1 MLKAVCILMGFLDY
15 RSLITGGKRN
25 MMTRMKIFRASN
37 IVLGLLCLMYF
48 LTYLDRV
55 NISTAMASNQF
66 LRDLPLTKTQA
77 GFIFSAFAYPYL
89 LFQIGGGWV
98 ADRFGPR
105 LALTVCGIIWALAT
119 IMTGLVHG
127 LAMMVAARMILGFGE
142 GATFPTATRAM
153 SNWLPKS
160 KRGYAQGITHAFSRL
175 GNAITPWL
183 IATLIAAISW
193 RGSFV
198 VVGIISLFWALAW
211 CVYFRNDPNQH
222 KSITPEEVAAIP
234 PYGGEKKGT
243 ARVPWARLGSR
254 MTPVIVVYFCYG
266 WTLWLFLSW
275 IPSFFK
281 NEYHLD
287 LQNSALFASGV
298 FLSGVFGDT
307 LGGIVSDK
315 LFERTKNLN
324 TARRNLVAVMMVLCA
339 VSLVPILFTHDIK
352 LVALSLSAG
361 FFCAEF
367 TIGPM
372 WAIPMDIAP
381 KYAGTAS
388 GMMNT
393 GSAFAAIVSPVV
405 FGYIVDK
412 TGHWTWPFMGSM
424 ALMLFGA
431 ALSFA
436 MHPDRP
442 LTEETEDS
450 VPVSAGALYNR

>member
-1 MLKAVCILMGFLDY
+1 M
-15 RSLITGGKRN
+15 
-25 MMTRMKIFRASN
+25 RAN
-37 IVLGLLCLMYF
+37 TLRATNVVLGLLCLMYF

-66 LRDLPLTKTQA
+66 LKEIPLTKTQA
-77 GFIFSAFAYPYL
+77 GLIFSAFAYPYL
-89 LFQIGGGWV
+89 LFQISGGWV
-98 ADRFGPR
+98 ADKFGAR
-105 LALTVCGIIWALAT
+105 IALTICGIIWAGAT
-119 IMTGLVHG
+119 IMTGMVHG
-127 LAMMVAARMILGFGE
+127 LVMMFVARVVLGFGE

-153 SNWLPKS
+153 SYWMPKS

-175 GNAITPWL
+175 GNSVTPWL
-183 IATLIAAISW
+183 VATLIAAISW
-193 RGSFV
+193 RGSFI
-198 VVGIISLFWALAW
+198 VVGFVSLFWALLW
-211 CVYFRNDPNQH
+211 GLYFRNDPRQH
-222 KSITPEEVAAIP
+222 RAITDEELTVLP
-234 PYGGEKKGT
+234 PYAEKKGT
-243 ARVPWARLGSR
+243 VQVPWKRLGLR
-254 MTPVIVVYFCYG
+254 MIPVIVVYFCYG

-287 LQNSALFASGV
+287 LQSSALFSSGV
-298 FLSGVFGDT
+298 FFAGVLGDT

-315 LFERTKNLN
+315 LFERTKDLN
-324 TARRNLVAVMMVLCA
+324 IARRNLVAVMMTLCCL
-339 VSLVPILFTHDIK
+339 SLVPVLFTNDIK
-352 LVALSLSAG
+352 IVTLALSAG

-381 KYAGTAS
+381 KFSGTAS

-431 ALSFA
+431 ALSFS
-436 MHPDRP
+436 MHPDRQ
-442 LTEETEDS
+442 LTDADLATSS
-450 VPVSAGALYNR
+450 VTGLQQQV

>member
-1 MLKAVCILMGFLDY
+1 MRANIL
-15 RSLITGGKRN
+15 
-25 MMTRMKIFRASN
+25 RATN
-37 IVLGLLCLMYF
+37 VVLGLLCLMYF

-66 LRDLPLTKTQA
+66 LKEIPLTKTQA
-77 GFIFSAFAYPYL
+77 GLIFSAFAYPYL
-89 LFQIGGGWV
+89 LFQISGGWV
-98 ADRFGPR
+98 ADKFGAR
-105 LALTVCGIIWALAT
+105 IALTICGIIWAGAT
-119 IMTGLVHG
+119 IMTGMVHG
-127 LAMMVAARMILGFGE
+127 LVMMFVARVVLGFGE

-153 SNWLPKS
+153 SYWMPKS

-175 GNAITPWL
+175 GNSVTPWL
-183 IATLIAAISW
+183 VATLIAAISW
-193 RGSFV
+193 RGSFI
-198 VVGIISLFWALAW
+198 VVGFVSLFWALLW
-211 CVYFRNDPNQH
+211 GLYFRNDPRQH
-222 KSITPEEVAAIP
+222 RAITDEELTVLP
-234 PYGGEKKGT
+234 PYAEKKGT
-243 ARVPWARLGSR
+243 VQVPWKRLGLR
-254 MTPVIVVYFCYG
+254 MIPVIVVYFCYG

-287 LQNSALFASGV
+287 LQSSALFSSGV
-298 FLSGVFGDT
+298 FFAGVLGDT

-315 LFERTKNLN
+315 LFERTKDLN
-324 TARRNLVAVMMVLCA
+324 IARRNLVAVMMTLCCL
-339 VSLVPILFTHDIK
+339 SLVPVLFTNDIK
-352 LVALSLSAG
+352 IVTLALSAG

-381 KYAGTAS
+381 KFSGTAS

-431 ALSFA
+431 ALSFS
-436 MHPDRP
+436 MHPDRQ
-442 LTEETEDS
+442 LTEDS
-450 VPVSAGALYNR
+450 TPDLATSSP

>member
-1 MLKAVCILMGFLDY
+1 MRANIL
-15 RSLITGGKRN
+15 
-25 MMTRMKIFRASN
+25 RATN
-37 IVLGLLCLMYF
+37 VVLGLLCLMYF

-66 LRDLPLTKTQA
+66 LKEIPLTKTQA
-77 GFIFSAFAYPYL
+77 GLIFSAFAYPYL
-89 LFQIGGGWV
+89 LFQISGGWV
-98 ADRFGPR
+98 ADKFGAR
-105 LALTVCGIIWALAT
+105 IALTICGIIWAGAT
-119 IMTGLVHG
+119 IMMGLVHG
-127 LAMMVAARMILGFGE
+127 LIMMFVARVVLGFGE

-153 SNWLPKS
+153 SYWMPKS

-175 GNAITPWL
+175 GNSVTPWL
-183 IATLIAAISW
+183 VATLIAAISW
-193 RGSFV
+193 RGSFI
-198 VVGIISLFWALAW
+198 VVGFVSLFWALLW
-211 CVYFRNDPNQH
+211 GLYFRNDPRQH
-222 KSITPEEVAAIP
+222 RAITDEELAVLP
-234 PYGGEKKGT
+234 PYAEKKGVQ
-243 ARVPWARLGSR
+243 VPWKRLGVR
-254 MTPVIVVYFCYG
+254 MIPVIVVYFCYG

-287 LQNSALFASGV
+287 LQSSALFSSGV
-298 FLSGVFGDT
+298 FFAGVLGDT

-315 LFERTKNLN
+315 LFERTRDLN
-324 TARRNLVAVMMVLCA
+324 IARRNVVAVMMTLCCL
-339 VSLVPILFTHDIK
+339 SLVPVLFTNDIRIVT
-352 LVALSLSAG
+352 LALSAG

-381 KYAGTAS
+381 KFSGTAS

-412 TGHWTWPFMGSM
+412 TGHWTWPFIGSM

-431 ALSFA
+431 ALSFR
-436 MHPDRP
+436 MHPDRQ
-442 LTEETEDS
+442 LTEDS
-450 VPVSAGALYNR
+450 TAVGLGTSAVSGLQQV

>member
-1 MLKAVCILMGFLDY
+1 
-15 RSLITGGKRN
+15 
-25 MMTRMKIFRASN
+25 
-37 IVLGLLCLMYF
+37 MYF

-66 LRDLPLTKTQA
+66 LKEIPLTKTQA
-77 GFIFSAFAYPYL
+77 GLIFSAFAYPYL
-89 LFQIGGGWV
+89 LFQISGGWV
-98 ADRFGPR
+98 ADKFGPR
-105 LALTVCGIIWALAT
+105 IALTICGIIWAGAT
-119 IMTGLVHG
+119 IMTGMVHG
-127 LAMMVAARMILGFGE
+127 LVMMFVARVVLGFGE

-153 SNWLPKS
+153 SYWMPKS

-175 GNAITPWL
+175 GNSVTPWL
-183 IATLIAAISW
+183 VATLIAAISW
-193 RGSFV
+193 RGSFI
-198 VVGIISLFWALAW
+198 VVGFVSLFWALLW
-211 CVYFRNDPNQH
+211 GLYFRNDPRQH
-222 KSITPEEVAAIP
+222 RAITDEELAVLP
-234 PYGGEKKGT
+234 PYAEKKSVQ
-243 ARVPWARLGSR
+243 VPWKRLGVR
-254 MTPVIVVYFCYG
+254 MIPVIVVYFCYG

-287 LQNSALFASGV
+287 LQSSALFSSGV
-298 FLSGVFGDT
+298 FFAGVLGDT

-315 LFERTKNLN
+315 LFERTRDLN
-324 TARRNLVAVMMVLCA
+324 IARRNVVAVMMTLCCL
-339 VSLVPILFTHDIK
+339 SLVPVLFTNDIRIVT
-352 LVALSLSAG
+352 LALSAG

-381 KYAGTAS
+381 KFSGTAS

-412 TGHWTWPFMGSM
+412 TGHWTWPFIGSM

-431 ALSFA
+431 ALSFR
-436 MHPDRP
+436 MYPDRQ
-442 LTEETEDS
+442 LTEDS
-450 VPVSAGALYNR
+450 TSGGLGTSSATALQQQV